1 VYIAHAIIA
10 ETELQLMDNMEQI
23 NLLRK
28 EMESAVNMDTA
39 SFDLS
44 LPYWKL
50 KAYKKGEFYNDYHN
64 VCKHLGFIISGVFR
78 IYRIDE
84 QTSVEKNMLFF
95 SAHKFVASYTSFLS
109 QTPCNY
115 YTASVDESLILY
127 IHIDNLNQLYKSSH
141 QWERFGRYI
150 AENAFH
156 QLMANTEG
164 FLFKSAE
171 ERYQDMIDKHPD
183 IFNTVPLYHLA
194 SYLGIQAPSLSRIR
208 KRMVGR

>member
-1 VYIAHAIIA
+1 
-10 ETELQLMDNMEQI
+10 MEEI
-23 NLLRK
+23 SLLRN
-28 EMESAVNMDTA
+28 EMAAVVNMDSE

-44 LPYWKL
+44 LPYWTL
-50 KAYKKGEFYNDYHN
+50 KAYKKGEFYNEYHN

-84 QTSVEKNMLFF
+84 QTSDEKNMLFF
-95 SAHKFVASYTSFLS
+95 SKNKFVASYTSFLS
-109 QTPCNY
+109 RKPCNY
-115 YTASVDESLILY
+115 YTASVDQSLILY
-127 IHIDNLNQLYKSSH
+127 IHIDNLNKLYSSSH

-150 AENAFH
+150 AETAFH

-171 ERYQDMIDKHPD
+171 ERYQDMIDIHPE

-194 SYLGIQAPSLSRIR
+194 SYLGIKAPSLSRIR